1 MSEQMNIE
9 QLMRSKLEGQEITP
23 SPGTF
28 RRIRRRMRWKQF
40 LRFDPGRLNIF
51 YVAGILVIGGGLIAL
66 LMQDPAPDVPD
77 RAPSAESP
85 AMISAPAEEIR
96 EQKPAETR
104 DAEMIVREENISSA
118 EGSTEE
124 RDPVRESSG
133 EPAGTEEPAAGQE
146 VPRTRTERQ
155 SEQAA
160 PHTETERQS
169 EQAGPVEVQ
178 PSLIPYF
185 TTSAESGCAPL
196 TVQFFNQS
204 VNHSSVSWSMG
215 TGVTLTG
222 ENPEYTFTRPGRHQV
237 TMTVM
242 DEGGQSACFS
252 QSIRVYPVPEADFE
266 VEVGI
271 RDNDGPKTYDLI
283 NYSTGAT
290 SYRWDLTGED
300 GEIIPGWSSGQFQPS
315 VPVEALGDNTRYIRL
330 TAESENGCSK
340 TTVREI
346 PEAPGTEGPPLR
358 FPTAFSPNPAGPTG
372 GHYSPHEKRNDVFY
386 PVFETAP
393 MEYRLRIFNRRGEL
407 VFETDDIYQGWDGY
421 HLQEKCAAGV
431 YVWMAEGKK
440 ASGEEF
446 RMQGDVTLVRSN
458 RP

>member
-1 MSEQMNIE
+1 MSEQLNIE

-66 LMQDPAPDVPD
+66 LMQDPEPDVPD
-77 RAPSAESP
+77 RAPPAESP

-104 DAEMIVREENISSA
+104 DAEVIVREENISSA

-124 RDPVRESSG
+124 RVTVRESSG
-133 EPAGTEEPAAGQE
+133 EPAGTEKPAAEQE

-160 PHTETERQS
+160 PHTETGRQPEQAAPHTETGRQS
-169 EQAGPVEVQ
+169 EQTGPVDAR

-215 TGVTLTG
+215 TGG
-222 ENPEYTFTRPGRHQV
+222 
-237 TMTVM
+237 
-242 DEGGQSACFS
+242 
-252 QSIRVYPVPEADFE
+252 YP
-266 VEVGI
+266 
-271 RDNDGPKTYDLI
+271 Y
-283 NYSTGAT
+283 
-290 SYRWDLTGED
+290 
-300 GEIIPGWSSGQFQPS
+300 
-315 VPVEALGDNTRYIRL
+315 
-330 TAESENGCSK
+330 
-340 TTVREI
+340 
-346 PEAPGTEGPPLR
+346 
-358 FPTAFSPNPAGPTG
+358 
-372 GHYSPHEKRNDVFY
+372 
-386 PVFETAP
+386 
-393 MEYRLRIFNRRGEL
+393 RGEPG
-407 VFETDDIYQGWDGY
+407 I
-421 HLQEKCAAGV
+421 HLHPSGP
-431 YVWMAEGKK
+431 
-440 ASGEEF
+440 ASGDHD
-446 RMQGDVTLVRSN
+446 RDG
-458 RP
+458 